1 MGQEVVDRLHRLMW
15 KAPQRIAIEI
25 AEIWICDDESA
36 LEMSQSVV
44 LVEFESV
51 FAVSNLHKGKVRS
64 PTVARNL
71 VNIEEVS
78 KAFDIRPLLTKVS
91 LGISEG
97 ERIGIVGRNGAGK
110 STLMRIITG
119 EEAPDAGRVT
129 KSNSTAI
136 GYLAQIDNA
145 DPTATVGDVVLG
157 DREKHE
163 WAGDSRIREIFTGLF
178 GGFDDHLFER
188 TFGNL
193 SGGEKRRVGLAKLL
207 IDDIQLVLLDEP
219 TNHLDVEGVA
229 WLAEHLKRRTDLAVL
244 VVTHDR
250 WFLDEITERT
260 WEVVQGKVEEYEG
273 GYSAFV
279 LAKAERSRQS
289 AATEARRNNLIR
301 KELAWL
307 RRGAPAR
314 TTKPKF
320 RVDAANELISAE
332 PAPRDG
338 SELLKFALNR
348 LGKTVLEAKD
358 MQVKAGDKEL
368 LSHLTWNIGPGDRI
382 GIVGINGAGK
392 STLMRVLAS
401 ELQPAAGKLT
411 TGITVK
417 IAFLT
422 QHLDELDPTWRVLEA
437 VEKVAQYVELGKGK
451 TLSASQLC
459 ERLGFDRDGQ
469 WTPVGDL
476 SGGERRRLQLTR
488 LLMDAPNVLMLD
500 EPTNDFDI
508 ETLTELE
515 DLLDSYGGTLLVVSH
530 DRYFL
535 ERVCDRFVGL
545 LGDLQLRDLPRG
557 VDEYL
562 ELRHQQST
570 PTQNSGGKGK
580 SSSAA
585 EERQLKKDLTRVE
598 RQIEKGRA
606 EVARLTAEQET
617 FAMDPTKLVEVSE
630 QLAKVS
636 AELVTREEE
645 WLSITMAL
653 EG

>member
-1 MGQEVVDRLHRLMW
+1 
-15 KAPQRIAIEI
+15 
-25 AEIWICDDESA
+25 
-36 LEMSQSVV
+36 
-44 LVEFESV
+44 
-51 FAVSNLHKGKVRS
+51 
-64 PTVARNL
+64 VARNL

-119 EEAPDAGRVT
+119 EESPDEGRVT
-129 KSNSTAI
+129 KSNATNI
-136 GYLAQIDNA
+136 GYLAQIDKA
-145 DPTATVGDVVLG
+145 DPAATVGDVVLG

-163 WAGDSRIREIFTGLF
+163 WVGDARIREIFTGLF

-207 IDDIQLVLLDEP
+207 IDDIQLILLDEP

-229 WLAEHLKRRTDLAVL
+229 WLANHLKKRSDLAVL

-250 WFLDEITERT
+250 WFLDEITDRT
-260 WEVVQGKVEEYEG
+260 WEVVQGAVEEYDG

-279 LAKAERSRQS
+279 LAKAERSRQ
-289 AATEARRNNLIR
+289 AASSEARRNNLIR

-348 LGKTVLEAKD
+348 LGKTVLETKD

-401 ELQPAAGKLT
+401 EIPPAAGKLT

-437 VEKVAQYVELGKGK
+437 VEKVAQFVELGKGK

-488 LLMDAPNVLMLD
+488 LLMDSPNVLMLD

-515 DLLDSYGGTLLVVSH
+515 DLLDSFGGTLIVVSH

-562 ELRHQQST
+562 ELRHSSGQPAQSSNT
-570 PTQNSGGKGK
+570 KVK

-598 RQIEKGRA
+598 RQIEKGKA
-606 EVARLTAEQET
+606 EVERLTHDLEVHALDLGKLQEIT
-617 FAMDPTKLVEVSE
+617 E

-636 AELVTREEE
+636 QELATREEE
-645 WLSITMAL
+645 WLSITLAL